1 MKFWMT
7 APWLSLTLGLALPLA
22 AAGQPADAPRPRA
35 TLPAFESEADLQAYL
50 APLAEARRA
59 LLEAQRR
66 REEEARRAAEAQRQ
80 RDEAARQAWE
90 QAHPGQPFP
99 VPPPPQPMAVP
110 APAAPPAAML
120 ESVQLTAGKAV
131 GITNNQTAGVDEG
144 GIVKLHGQHLVVLRR
159 GRLFTVDVGDRTLKA
174 VSSLDA
180 QAPGMPTYGTWID
193 EMLIAGDTIAV
204 IGYSYA
210 RGGTEVGLF
219 HIDSAGQL
227 SYRSTL
233 HLRSSDYYSARNY
246 ASRLVGQQL
255 IFYTPIPLTPWRDLN
270 DQLPAFRRWSGNATA
285 PFERIGLATRLYR
298 HSETPDRQRGITL
311 HTVVSCDLSAAEPSC
326 QATGLFGPASR
337 VFYVSANAVYVLTAP
352 YAPAGQAAP
361 RASLY
366 RLPLDGTPPQVLGVA
381 GRPIDQF
388 SFLEADGQLNV
399 LLRDNGR
406 GGDGMWQAEFSGSSQ
421 GLSLLRVPL
430 SDFSGT
436 DATAAPERYRALPP
450 LSKDHCS
457 LQNRFIGAHLLYG
470 SGCAWRPAKAGP
482 DAAVNVVAYASP
494 KQPVAQLALDHGAD
508 RLEAMGDDAVVIGR
522 KGNDLVFSA
531 LALGRRGGPAVA
543 GRYVQAE
550 ASQAETRSHGFFY
563 QPRGEQEGLI
573 GLPLRSGGEAGYQQL
588 SQGSTSVL
596 YLRND
601 HLRMTPVGE
610 LAAQPPQGDDGCRIS
625 CVDWYGNAR
634 PIFLGDRVF
643 ALMGYEIVEGRV
655 LRRDGQNRLVEMR
668 RVNFQPTR

>member
-1 MKFWMT
+1 MRTWMS
-7 APWLSLTLGLALPLA
+7 APWVALSLTLTLPLT

-35 TLPAFESEADLQAYL
+35 TLPAFESEAELQAFL
-50 APLAEARRA
+50 APLAEARREM
-59 LLEAQRR
+59 LEAQRR
-66 REEEARRAAEAQRQ
+66 REEEARRAAEAQRK

-90 QAHPGQPFP
+90 QANPGKPY
-99 VPPPPQPMAVP
+99 PPPPPPPPP
-110 APAAPPAAML
+110 APLMAAAPIA
-120 ESVQLTAGKAV
+120 ESVQVTGSKV
-131 GITNNQTAGVDEG
+131 GSITNNQTAGVDEG

-159 GRLFTVDVGDRTLKA
+159 GRLFTVDVSARTLKA
-174 VSSLDA
+174 VSSIDA
-180 QAPGMPTYGTWID
+180 QAPGLPPYGTWID

-219 HIDSAGQL
+219 HIDDAGQL

-233 HLRSSDYYSARNY
+233 HLRSADYYSARNY

-255 IFYTPIPLTPWRDLN
+255 IFYTPIPLTPWRDLA
-270 DQLPAFRRWSGNATA
+270 DQLPAFRRWSGDTKA

-298 HSETPDRQRGITL
+298 HGETPDRQRGITL

-326 QATGLFGPASR
+326 QATGVFGPASR

-352 YAPAGQAAP
+352 HAPAGQAAP
-361 RASLY
+361 HASLY
-366 RLPLDGTPPQVLGVA
+366 RLPLDGAPPQVLGVA

-388 SFLEADGQLNV
+388 SFLEADGHLNL

-406 GGDGMWQAEFSGSSQ
+406 GGDGMWQAEFNGASQ

-430 SDFSGT
+430 TDFSGG
-436 DATAAPERYRALPP
+436 DAQAAPERYRALPP
-450 LSKDHCS
+450 LSKDNCS
-457 LQNRFIGAHLLYG
+457 LQNRFIGSHLLYG
-470 SGCAWRPAKAGP
+470 SGCAWRPAKAGT
-482 DAAVNVVAYASP
+482 DAAVNVVAYATP

-508 RLEAMGDDAVVIGR
+508 RLEAMGGDAVVIGS
-522 KGNDLVFSA
+522 KGNELVFSA
-531 LALGRRGGPAVA
+531 LALRDGRPALA
-543 GRYVQAE
+543 GRYVQAQ
-550 ASQAETRSHGFFY
+550 ASQGETRSHGFFY
-563 QPRGEQEGLI
+563 QALGEHEGLI

-588 SQGSTSVL
+588 AKGSTSLL

-601 HLRMTPVGE
+601 HLRMTPVGQ
-610 LAAQPPQGDDGCRIS
+610 LAAQPPGGDDRCRIS

-643 ALMGYEIVEGRV
+643 ALMGYELVEGRV
-655 LRRDGQNRLVEMR
+655 LRRAGQDRLVEMR
-668 RVNFQPTR
+668 RVNFQPGR